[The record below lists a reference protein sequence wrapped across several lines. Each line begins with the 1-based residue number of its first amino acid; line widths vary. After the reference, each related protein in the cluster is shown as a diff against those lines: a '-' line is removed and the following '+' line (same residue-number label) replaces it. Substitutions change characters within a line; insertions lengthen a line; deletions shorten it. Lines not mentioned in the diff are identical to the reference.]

1 MKRKQEPSTS
11 FPQTKKM
18 KGFDVEMPLQD
29 LLDFSQGVKT
39 EEDIERRFKHIAGT
53 LLHGFHLVVVQHDED
68 AKEIEFE
75 ILEAEFYLL
84 IGGCY
89 EDPFTHWSEKQ
100 KIGGQWCVVKCS
112 VFCFI
117 ICINGDRHFHRS
129 PRKTAD
135 SHRSSTSLTGY
146 RGGSRKG
153 LDLTIGRIP
162 PVLSRH
168 FVPPISNPHEFG
180 DQQLLCGGILLR
192 SLRELGPNGKVISG
206 PSLLVDHIIN
216 LSGASSIS
224 DLVENKWAGN
234 TCAFISEKDERSTRL
249 FLRPVSEP
257 SSTSSN
263 SRATSMI
270 YFSPRIGL
278 DLSHPGTTNPEIL
291 PLHPRIQFLP
301 KPYRFFAHPEVLVA
315 NGRPQTFLG
324 VLSLCISTHSDFT
337 EALKKP
343 LLSQEIAALM
353 ALKEPTC
360 AKYLAE
366 YIAGREGGV
375 DLLKSFVGPK
385 GKGASSSPST
395 YLRMMGALSNL
406 IPLL

>member
-1 MKRKQEPSTS
+1 MKRKQGPITPSS
-11 FPQTKKM
+11 QTKKT
-18 KGFDVEMPLQD
+18 KGFDSDTVELLQD
-29 LLDFSQGVKT
+29 LLDFSRVKT
-39 EEDIERRFKHIAGT
+39 EEDIERRFKHIAAS
-53 LLHGFHLVVVQHDED
+53 LLHGSHLVVVVQDDED
-68 AKEIEFE
+68 TKEIEFE

-84 IGGCY
+84 IDGCY
-89 EDPFTHWSEKQ
+89 EDPFTHCHEKQ
-100 KIGGQWCVVKCS
+100 KVSGQWY
-112 VFCFI
+112 
-117 ICINGDRHFHRS
+117 FHRV

-146 RGGSRKG
+146 RGGTRKG
-153 LDLTIGRIP
+153 LDLTIGRLS
-162 PVLSRH
+162 PVLSKH
-168 FVPPISNPHEFG
+168 FVPAPPISNPPELLHEFG

-206 PSLLVDHIIN
+206 PSLLVDRIIN
-216 LSGASSIS
+216 VSGASSIS
-224 DLVENKWAGN
+224 DLVENKWAGD
-234 TCAFISEKDERSTRL
+234 TCAFISGKDEQSTRL

-257 SSTSSN
+257 SATSSS
-263 SRATSMI
+263 SRAASTI
-270 YFSPRIGL
+270 FFSPRIGL

-301 KPYRFFAHPEVLVA
+301 KPYRFFTHPEELVA

-324 VLSLCISTHSDFT
+324 VLSLCISTNSDFT

-343 LLSQEIAALM
+343 LLCQEIAALM
-353 ALKEPTC
+353 SLKEQTC

-366 YIAGREGGV
+366 YVAGRDGGV

-385 GKGASSSPST
+385 GKGASSSPSS

-406 IPLL
+406 IPPL